1 MITKI
6 FLSFF
11 LSTSFLGTGI
21 LYAQKPQ
28 KILGL
33 AKEVKTLSYYQE
45 QSRIW
50 NSIIAENPQKVEAWN
65 NYYRAERAKLQLEKP
80 ELWPDDK
87 EVFYQQ
93 LSPILKRAKSHIGD
107 SFEYYYLMGL
117 NSTRENSIQ
126 YLEKAYKIDSDRSE
140 TYGWLL
146 ANYLP
151 LLEEDKLAE
160 VSGKILRSN
169 IYSNANLL
177 WNYNALMSID
187 KNGVILT
194 NGDMDSMPKWVL
206 QYGAGIRPDVAV
218 VNKWFLATETGYRTE
233 MLKRLN
239 IPMPSKKESDFKTK
253 AQYVDYFTSEILKN
267 ARQPIYMSSGT
278 DINFFKAHDLEDHMY
293 IVGNALKYS
302 KSNFNNTEMI
312 KNNFENKYKL
322 EYLLQNFQN
331 HPEDEVVKAQM
342 NLTYLPGL
350 VHLKKHYQSENRE
363 DKVAQCDALI
373 NKIAED
379 SGRKE
384 EVLRWFDQY

>member
-117 NSTRENSIQ
+117 N
-126 YLEKAYKIDSDRSE
+126 
-140 TYGWLL
+140 LL
-146 ANYLP
+146 
-151 LLEEDKLAE
+151 
-160 VSGKILRSN
+160 
-169 IYSNANLL
+169 
-177 WNYNALMSID
+177 
-187 KNGVILT
+187 
-194 NGDMDSMPKWVL
+194 
-206 QYGAGIRPDVAV
+206 
-218 VNKWFLATETGYRTE
+218 
-233 MLKRLN
+233 
-239 IPMPSKKESDFKTK
+239 
-253 AQYVDYFTSEILKN
+253 
-267 ARQPIYMSSGT
+267 
-278 DINFFKAHDLEDHMY
+278 
-293 IVGNALKYS
+293 
-302 KSNFNNTEMI
+302 
-312 KNNFENKYKL
+312 
-322 EYLLQNFQN
+322 
-331 HPEDEVVKAQM
+331 
-342 NLTYLPGL
+342 
-350 VHLKKHYQSENRE
+350 
-363 DKVAQCDALI
+363 
-373 NKIAED
+373 
-379 SGRKE
+379 
-384 EVLRWFDQY
+384 